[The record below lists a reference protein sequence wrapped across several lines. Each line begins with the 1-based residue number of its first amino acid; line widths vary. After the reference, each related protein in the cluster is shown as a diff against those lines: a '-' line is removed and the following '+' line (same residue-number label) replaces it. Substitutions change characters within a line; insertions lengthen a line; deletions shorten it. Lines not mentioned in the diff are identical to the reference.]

1 MRRIAKLAAVG
12 AIGAAL
18 MGFGAPAASA
28 VSSGHHHHHQDVTQ
42 CAQDQQSSG
51 LGGLL
56 GVGLGLN
63 ALNQC
68 FGSNR

>member
-18 MGFGAPAASA
+18 VGFGAPAASA
-28 VSSGHHHHHQDVTQ
+28 VSSGHHHETVKQ
-42 CAQDQQSSG
+42 CVQDQPSTG
-51 LGGLL
+51 LGGLI
-56 GVGLGLN
+56 GLGAGVNL
-63 ALNQC
+63 LNQC